1 MLVQLTQNQCR
12 VIGVLLEKEKTT
24 PDQYPLTLNAVTLA
38 CNQKSNREPVMQL
51 SESDV
56 QSTLDELREKNLT
69 FEISGSGSRVL
80 KYKHR
85 FCNTEFNSLKFTEQ
99 QTAIVCVMLLRGPQ
113 TAGELRTRTNRLAE
127 FANVNEVEAVL
138 ASLTQ
143 HNGEKIV
150 LKLAREPGKR
160 DSRYSHLFSGT
171 PSFSVAN
178 EPLSSVSSAGDSAS
192 HDSASQKPSLSISNE
207 ADKARIDNLET
218 QVKLLNQ
225 EINAIK
231 EALGLS

>member
-51 SESDV
+51 SEADV

-85 FCNTEFNSLKFTEQ
+85 FCNTEFNSLKFSEQ
-99 QTAIVCVMLLRGPQ
+99 QAAILCVMLLRGPQ

-127 FANVNEVEAVL
+127 FANVSEVEAVL

-171 PSFSVAN
+171 PSVAVAN
-178 EPLSSVSSAGDSAS
+178 EPLSSVSTAA
-192 HDSASQKPSLSISNE
+192 DSASQKLSLSIPSE
-207 ADKARIDNLET
+207 ADSARIDNLET
-218 QVKLLNQ
+218 QVTLLQQ
-225 EINAIK
+225 ELNAIK
-231 EALGLS
+231 QALDLP